1 MSGLVSPRGIELK
14 CDRCNGG
21 GVDMGPRPID
31 AFPVTCFHCK
41 GYGGMIAREISER
54 CGISEGVARKILR
67 GTWRPR
73 TLAQLDRVMDLIM
86 HSANMFPV
94 FVDGPLRP
102 PCEFS
107 GCIECS
113 WRGWVVMNGDEV
125 QACDCMVGLSDE
137 DAQRVYLADMRRYGM
152 KPKYK
157 MRREG

>member
-1 MSGLVSPRGIELK
+1 MSGLVSPRGIELPCDK
-14 CDRCNGG
+14 CRGG

-31 AFPVTCFHCK
+31 AFPVACRHCH
-41 GYGGMIAREISER
+41 GYGGMIAREVAEH
-54 CGISEGVARKILR
+54 CGISESMARKILK

-73 TLAQLDRVMDLIM
+73 TLAQLDRVMDLILQ
-86 HSANMFPV
+86 SAGMFPA

-152 KPKYK
+152 EPKCK
-157 MRREG
+157 VRKE